1 MSSNPK
7 PLLIFGAAVIT
18 AGGSFAT
25 TEQAAELLDAVEKAG
40 IKQLDT
46 AQLYGTSEELLGELK
61 ASSKFIIDTKHIGGW
76 ISGNSSRAKVVE
88 RGLESLQK
96 LGVDKV
102 NIFYIHAPDVDEP
115 LEETLAGID
124 DLYRQGKFE
133 KFGISNFNVEEVKSV
148 LKIAKEKGYV
158 LPTVYQGNYNAVA
171 RKTETELFPLLREN
185 GIAFYAYSSIAG
197 GFLTKSTEQLKQA
210 TGGEGRWSKE
220 TPIGQMYHS
229 LYNKPKFLEALDIW
243 NQVSNSSGIPKA
255 ELAYRW
261 VAYHSILKEHLG
273 DGIVLGATKITQ
285 LQQTIAGL
293 NNGPLPES
301 IVKTVEDI
309 WQLVKDE
316 SPTDNFDIRR
326 KD

>member
-1 MSSNPK
+1 MASPK
-7 PLLIFGAAVIT
+7 PRLVFGT
-18 AGGSFAT
+18 ANINIGSSFAT
-25 TEQAAELLDAVEKAG
+25 KEQAAELLAVVEKEG

-46 AQLYGTSEELLGELK
+46 AQLYGISEQILGEIK

-76 ISGNSSRAKVVE
+76 LPGNSSRAKVVE

-102 NIFYIHAPDVDEP
+102 NIFYIHAPDLEEP
-115 LEETLAGID
+115 LEGTLAGID

-133 KFGISNFNVEEVKSV
+133 KFGLSNFSVEEVRSV
-148 LKIAKEKGYV
+148 LKIVKEKGYV
-158 LPTVYQGNYNAVA
+158 APTVFQGNYNPVA

-185 GIAFYAYSSIAG
+185 GIAFYAYSAIAG

-220 TPIGQMYHS
+220 TAVGQMYHI
-229 LYNKPKFLEALDIW
+229 LYNKPKFLEALHIW
-243 NQVSNSSGIPKA
+243 NEVSISTGIPRA

-273 DGIVLGATKITQ
+273 DGIVLGASRITQ
-285 LQQTIAGL
+285 LQQTVEGL
-293 NNGPLPES
+293 NNGPLPDS
-301 IVKTVEDI
+301 VVETIEEI

-316 SPTDNFDIRR
+316 SPMDNFDTRR